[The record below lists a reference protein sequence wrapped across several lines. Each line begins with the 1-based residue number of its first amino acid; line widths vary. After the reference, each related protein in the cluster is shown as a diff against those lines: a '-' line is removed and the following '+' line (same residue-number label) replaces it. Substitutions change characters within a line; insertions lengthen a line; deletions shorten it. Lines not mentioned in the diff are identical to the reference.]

1 MTLNLIAELVKLG
14 IPANQVAKAVAKTIG
29 SSEKTARNKLNG
41 VTEWTVPEAMKIN
54 EEYFD
59 GTQSIEYLFRKT
71 AKAST

>member
-41 VTEWTVPEAMKIN
+41 VTEWTVPEAVKIN
-54 EEYFD
+54 EEYFN
-59 GTQSIEYLFRKT
+59 GTQSIEYLFRKA
-71 AKAST
+71 AKASA

>member
-14 IPANQVAKAVAKTIG
+14 IPANQVAKAIAKTIG

-54 EEYFD
+54 DEFFA
-59 GTQSIEYLFRKT
+59 GAQSIEYLFKKDT
-71 AKAST
+71 KASA